1 MTQSRIAAPGVG
13 VTGVGVTML
22 TATVIRRES
31 IMSALRSLNNVL
43 ILVAAQAFVAVAVA
57 IIRTITIQFSWVTPI
72 MRRLVVSIMRRLVVT
87 LTMVIT
93 ALAIVPTWLIVGWV
107 AAIVALL
114 IIDLVI
120 LVLVVML
127 IPEAASV
134 GIILTV

>member
-1 MTQSRIAAPGVG
+1 VTQSRIAAPGVG
-13 VTGVGVTML
+13 VTGVGVTIL
-22 TATVIRRES
+22 TATVIRRDS

-57 IIRTITIQFSWVTPI
+57 IIRTITIQFSWVTT
-72 MRRLVVSIMRRLVVT
+72 IMRRLVVT
-87 LTMVIT
+87 SAMVIT